1 MLDQPLVLPPAGS
14 DTSIVIHTAVMPAV
28 MPAVPMTVP
37 VPMAMPNQGNPAGGG
52 LVNEG
57 LYTAIEVH
65 WSAIQAEI
73 VKIDMLRKQVDG
85 MMSEL
90 SGLNRDLN
98 YDENTH
104 TSRQDKAAW
113 AAARSRSSVSSTLW
127 RGALLLCV
135 PPPLHMHFNRHTR
148 FC

>member
-14 DTSIVIHTAVMPAV
+14 DTSIVIHTAV

-65 WSAIQAEI
+65 WSAIEAEI
-73 VKIDMLRKQVDG
+73 V
-85 MMSEL
+85 
-90 SGLNRDLN
+90 
-98 YDENTH
+98 
-104 TSRQDKAAW
+104 
-113 AAARSRSSVSSTLW
+113 
-127 RGALLLCV
+127 
-135 PPPLHMHFNRHTR
+135 
-148 FC
+148 